1 MMSRWLQYA
10 WIPLSMVVG
19 ILGWVL
25 FQSRT
30 RLPNP
35 VTEKR
40 AIDAAADAQHLMVQ
54 LGAART
60 LVRIE
65 QSYAEELEALG
76 EHERRQAESLRSRP
90 DKLAAFL
97 IRAAR

>member
-1 MMSRWLQYA
+1 
-10 WIPLSMVVG
+10 MVFG

-25 FQSRT
+25 FSSRK
-30 RLPNP
+30 LPNP

-40 AIDAAADAQHLMVQ
+40 AIDAAADAKHLMVQ

-60 LVRIE
+60 LARIE
-65 QSYAEELEALG
+65 QSYAEELEAL
-76 EHERRQAESLRSRP
+76 EAHERRQAESLRTRP